1 MPAPRGGH
9 ERVLAS
15 LISMV
20 DSQHESW
27 VERVIREADQA
38 GEFDDL
44 PGHGKPIPRLDRPY
58 EPTWWARTWME
69 RERRNDAVTQLAAK
83 LRRELPRLMA
93 GPDPNVI
100 KAGLLSLNEQIA
112 AVNVGVPD
120 DDQLPLLDID
130 RLMTDRR

>member
-9 ERVLAS
+9 ERLLAS

-20 DSQHESW
+20 DPQHESW

-58 EPTWWARTWME
+58 DPTWWARTWME
-69 RERRNDAVTQLAAK
+69 RERRNDAVTELAAK

-93 GPDPNVI
+93 DADPNVI
-100 KAGLLSLNEQIA
+100 RAGLLSLNEQIA
-112 AVNVGVPD
+112 VVNVGIPD

>member
-1 MPAPRGGH
+1 MDRP
-9 ERVLAS
+9 
-15 LISMV
+15 
-20 DSQHESW
+20 QHESW
-27 VERVIREADQA
+27 VERVIREAGEA

-69 RERRNDAVTQLAAK
+69 RERRNDAVTELAAK

-93 GPDPNVI
+93 GTDPDVI
-100 KAGLLSLNEQIA
+100 RAGLRGFNEQIA
-112 AVNVGVPD
+112 VVNDGIPN

-130 RLMTDRR
+130 RLTTDRR